1 MLTEGI
7 RPRVLTGKMSKW
19 KHIPSSKD
27 RVYLTEI
34 YAPYYANAAAREGE
48 KWGLIEVD
56 VDRLDKNLLRP
67 DEDFIAQALK
77 RTSRKSEDLLKLTEE
92 VRDSIDNWQALWS
105 KSIEWMGTC
114 SYKGV
119 VPPEAIPRVAIYDP
133 ESNPT
138 MTLAA
143 LDPSISI
150 ENYRICGDKYR
161 AITRWF
167 FLEAVAAEEILGLP
181 LEVART
187 MYGTEEGWTA
197 MQERIRDRKGIVVH
211 EKQPTRKD
219 EHPDFTV

>member
-1 MLTEGI
+1 MEKDALRMLVEGI
-7 RPRVLTGKMSKW
+7 RPRVLTGKTSKW
-19 KHIPSSKD
+19 KRIPSSKD

-34 YAPYYANAAAREGE
+34 YAPYYANAAAKDGE

-56 VDRLDKNLLRP
+56 VDRLDKKLLRP
-67 DEDFIAQALK
+67 DEDFIAQVLK
-77 RTSRKSEDLLKLTEE
+77 KTSRKTADLLKLTAE
-92 VRDSIDNWQALWS
+92 VRDSIDDWQALWS

-119 VPPEAIPRVAIYDP
+119 VPPEAITRVAIYDP
-133 ESNPT
+133 ESNPM

-150 ENYRICGDKYR
+150 ENYRICANKYR

-181 LEVART
+181 LEVARR
-187 MYGTEEGWTA
+187 MYGTEESWKA
-197 MQERIRDRKGIVVH
+197 MQEKIRNRRGIVVH
-211 EKQPTRKD
+211 EK
-219 EHPDFTV
+219 